1 MFSGASTFVSG
12 VDTAFVLIIGISMI
26 FLIGITATII
36 VFLVRYNKK
45 RNPIAT
51 DIEGSTK
58 LEIVWTIIPTFLVLI
73 MFFYGWNGYTPL
85 SKMPKNGLTVKV
97 VSRMWMWKFEYPN
110 GQVTDTLYV
119 PAGKAV
125 LLDMVAMD
133 VIHSLYIPAFRI
145 KQDIVPGKQNK
156 MWFISDKPGRYDLFC
171 TEYCGLRHSYML
183 TAVQVMPDALFNS
196 WYSKAPAKLDATAA
210 AKPGAI
216 GKTIYENKGCVACH
230 TTDGSKLVGP
240 SFKGIYGHKVTVTT
254 AGKEREI
261 TVDDEYI
268 SRSINDPATDI
279 VQGYKE
285 GQMVSYKGQ
294 LTDDDIKQVIEFI
307 KTLSDK

>member
-12 VDTAFVLIIGISMI
+12 VDTAFVLIIGISLF
-26 FLIGITATII
+26 FLIGITGTII

-45 RNPIAT
+45 RNPVST

-58 LEIVWTIIPTFLVLI
+58 LEIIWTVIPTILVLI
-73 MFFYGWNGYTPL
+73 MFFYGWNGYTPI
-85 SKMPKNGLTVKV
+85 SRMPKDALKIKV
-97 VSRMWMWKFEYPN
+97 ISRMWMWKFEYPN

-119 PAGKAV
+119 PAGKAIW
-125 LLDMVAMD
+125 LDMVSMD

-145 KQDIVPGKQNK
+145 KQDVVPGKKNE
-156 MWFISDKPGRYDLFC
+156 MWFISNKPGRYDLFC
-171 TEYCGLRHSYML
+171 TEYCGLRHSYMI
-183 TAVQVMPDALFNS
+183 TAVQVMPQARFAD
-196 WYSKAPAKLDATAA
+196 WYSKAPAKVNSTVA
-210 AKPGAI
+210 AKPGTI
-216 GKTIYENKGCVACH
+216 GKTITETKGCVACH
-230 TTDGSKLVGP
+230 TMDGSKLVGP

-268 SRSINDPATDI
+268 SRSINDPNAD
-279 VQGYKE
+279 VVKGFNE

-294 LTDDDIKQVIEFI
+294 LTDDDIKQVIEYI

>member
-12 VDTAFVLIIGISMI
+12 VDTAFVLIIGISMF
-26 FLIGITATII
+26 FLVGITTTII
-36 VFLVRYNKK
+36 VFLVKYNKK
-45 RNPIAT
+45 RNPVAT

-58 LEIVWTIIPTFLVLI
+58 LEIIWTVIPTILVLI

-85 SKMPKNGLTVKV
+85 SRMPKDALNVKV

-110 GQVTDTLYV
+110 GMVTDTLYV
-119 PAGKAV
+119 PASKAV
-125 LLDMVAMD
+125 LLDMVSMD

-145 KQDIVPGKQNK
+145 KQDVVPGKKNE
-156 MWFISDKPGRYDLFC
+156 MWFISNKPGRYDLFC
-171 TEYCGLRHSYML
+171 TEYCGLRHSYMI
-183 TAVQVMPDALFNS
+183 TAVQVMPDVQFNS
-196 WYSKAPAKLDATAA
+196 WYSKAPAKVDSAMA

-216 GKTIYENKGCVACH
+216 GKTITETKGCVACH

-240 SFKGIYGHKVTVTT
+240 SFKGIYGHKVIVTT
-254 AGKEREI
+254 AGKDREI

-268 SRSINDPATDI
+268 ARSINDPTADV
-279 VQGYKE
+279 VQGFKE

-294 LTDDDIKQVIEFI
+294 LTDDDIKQVIEYL

>member
-12 VDTAFVLIIGISMI
+12 VDTAFVLIIGISLF
-26 FLIGITATII
+26 FLIGITGTII

-45 RNPIAT
+45 RNPVAT
-51 DIEGSTK
+51 DIEGSTR
-58 LEIVWTIIPTFLVLI
+58 LEIIWTVIPTILVLI
-73 MFFYGWNGYTPL
+73 MFFYGWNGYTPI
-85 SKMPKNGLTVKV
+85 SKMPKDALKIKV
-97 VSRMWMWKFEYPN
+97 ISRMWMWKFEYPN

-119 PAGKAV
+119 PESKAIW
-125 LLDMVAMD
+125 LDMVSMD

-145 KQDIVPGKQNK
+145 KQDVVPGKQNQ
-156 MWFISDKPGRYDLFC
+156 MWFISNKPGRYDLFC

-183 TAVQVMPDALFNS
+183 TAVQVMPEAGFAS
-196 WYSKAPAKLDATAA
+196 WYSKAPAKIDSSLA

-216 GKTIYENKGCVACH
+216 GRTIMETKGCVACH

-268 SRSINDPATDI
+268 ARSINDPTAD
-279 VQGYKE
+279 VVKGFVS

-294 LTDDDIKQVIEFI
+294 FTDEDIKQIVEYI

>member
-1 MFSGASTFVSG
+1 MFSGASTFVSD
-12 VDTAFVLIIGISMI
+12 VDTAFVLIIGISMF

-58 LEIVWTIIPTFLVLI
+58 LEIIWTVIPTILVLI

-85 SKMPKNGLTVKV
+85 SRMPKDALKVRV
-97 VSRMWMWKFEYPN
+97 VSRMWMWTFEYPN
-110 GQVTDTLYV
+110 GLVTDTLYV
-119 PAGKAV
+119 PASKAV
-125 LLDMVAMD
+125 LLDMVSMD

-145 KQDIVPGKQNK
+145 KQDVVPGKQNK
-156 MWFISDKPGRYDLFC
+156 MWFISNKPGRYDLFC
-171 TEYCGLRHSYML
+171 TEYCGLRHSYMI
-183 TAVQVMPDALFNS
+183 TAVEVMPEARYTA
-196 WYSKAPAKLDATAA
+196 WYNKTPANVDVTAV

-230 TTDGSKLVGP
+230 ALDGSRLVGP
-240 SFKGIYGHKVTVTT
+240 SFKGIYGHKAIVTT
-254 AGKEREI
+254 AGKEHEI

-268 SRSINDPATDI
+268 ARSINDPAAD
-279 VQGYKE
+279 VLLGFKE
-285 GQMVSYKGQ
+285 GLMVSYKGQ
-294 LTDDDIKQVIEFI
+294 LSDDDIKQVIEFI

>member
-45 RNPIAT
+45 RNPVAT

-58 LEIVWTIIPTFLVLI
+58 LEIIWTIIPTLLVLV

-85 SKMPKNGLTVKV
+85 SKMPKDGLTVKV
-97 VSRMWMWKFEYPN
+97 VSRMWSWKFEYPN

-156 MWFISDKPGRYDLFC
+156 MWFISNKPGQYDLFC
-171 TEYCGLRHSYML
+171 TEYCGLRHSYMI
-183 TAVQVMPDALFNS
+183 TAVQVMPEAEFTA
-196 WYSKAPAKLDATAA
+196 WYSKAPAKIDSTLA

-216 GKTIYENKGCVACH
+216 GKIITENKGCIACH
-230 TTDGSKLVGP
+230 SIEGSALVGP
-240 SFKGIYGHKVTVTT
+240 TFKGIYGHKVIVTT

-268 SRSINDPATDI
+268 TRSIVDPAADI
-279 VQGYKE
+279 VKGFKE

-294 LTDDDIKQVIEFI
+294 LSDEEIKQVIEYL